1 MIAIST
7 PDQTTCNVPRLL
19 VVSVTSIRRVSD
31 DECDRLVGES
41 LQGGQAVRVD
51 KGDVLAGVLLA
62 IENAH
67 GGLHL
72 WVMDVLVNSNFGGK
86 FFETRLSKKHVQRCC
101 TTVVSLVV
109 VPSVGT
115 AIRPPYD
122 CVGR

>member
-1 MIAIST
+1 MAANDENAVHLADDSYPLLIR
-7 PDQTTCNVPRLL
+7 PCNVPRLL

-41 LQGGQAVRVD
+41 LQRRQAVRVD

-86 FFETRLSKKHVQRCC
+86 FF
-101 TTVVSLVV
+101 
-109 VPSVGT
+109 
-115 AIRPPYD
+115 
-122 CVGR
+122 